1 MSGSLGEGLEGLA
14 LRRRSTAA
22 TVNRQPSV
30 REEARGL
37 GTVGSLG
44 ALQTVVRSTDFS
56 LRRLSAGEVAA
67 HVWAC
72 VFPFLGCHC
81 KGDKLFLPF

>member
-1 MSGSLGEGLEGLA
+1 MFKDGFWENKTAVSGSLGEGLEGLA

-44 ALQTVVRSTDFS
+44 ALQTMVRSTDFS
-56 LRRLSAGEVAA
+56 LRGD
-67 HVWAC
+67 C
-72 VFPFLGCHC
+72 QLG
-81 KGDKLFLPF
+81 K